1 MERYPLSFLIA
12 VERYVRPEI
21 SSSTPILLIRS
32 SHVKSEAM
40 HGVTAKL
47 VFPTRQ
53 PQLSNF
59 NYQKKKSFVILLV
72 KN

>member
-21 SSSTPILLIRS
+21 SPSTPILLIRS

-59 NYQKKKSFVILLV
+59 NYQKKKALLFF
-72 KN
+72 